1 MSITLQ
7 SAKNGEIFK
16 KTEKGMEKLNSAF

>member
-7 SAKNGEIFK
+7 SAKNGEILK